1 MKPLEIIVEFRK
13 GAGMLK
19 QVGMQLPSK
28 HFEAGDWRQTQKMA
42 RKTETSRIPSMRSV
56 GAIRGEG
63 LVIVLKPE
71 IGGVIR
77 NLDMPTSVFLI
88 SGRGSAD

>member
-1 MKPLEIIVEFRK
+1 
-13 GAGMLK
+13 
-19 QVGMQLPSK
+19 
-28 HFEAGDWRQTQKMA
+28 
-42 RKTETSRIPSMRSV
+42 V